1 MLGVFATMAS
11 STIVNVAIPDIMR
24 FFDTSA
30 VSAQFVLTAF
40 IAAMTLAMPLVGWM
54 MGRWGV
60 RTVMVC
66 GLLVFAAS
74 SFVAAVAPTLAV
86 VVAARFVQGG
96 AAGVVQ
102 PVALL
107 ALYLAFPLD
116 RRGSAIGM
124 HALALVVAPA
134 VGPWLG
140 GLAVEGYGWRAVFAG
155 AVPIAI
161 VSAGAAWIFIP
172 RRQSPGHKTVPLDL
186 AGCARLA
193 LAFTLLFV
201 GVWEFARP
209 GGSGAV
215 AVATVCAGMAAAVI
229 FVRGQLAS
237 AAPLIQLRL
246 LSEPAFRAACSLGL
260 LLGAGLYGSTLMVPL
275 FAQLVLGLPADQS
288 GLLLLPAGIVLIAV
302 SPIAGKLGNRH
313 ALAPLIAV
321 GLAVFA
327 ISNLAFLS
335 LNRHSGFMAVAA
347 ALAIGRAGLGLA
359 SPLTNLAAMRAFDDH
374 CAAQSAALISFARQF
389 GAIAGVVGLSA
400 IVGASVPPGYEVP
413 DPDAVLWA
421 FHAAFATAGMLLLA
435 GLVAVRSYAR
445 HGKAQLPASEDQQ
458 TYLVQAVAELP
469 FAAEA
474 APLDEPTGSVPP
486 SAKSG

>member
-11 STIVNVAIPDIMR
+11 STIVNVAIPDMMR
-24 FFDTSA
+24 YFDASA

-40 IAAMTLAMPLVGWM
+40 LAAMTLAMPLVGWM
-54 MGRWGV
+54 MGRWGC

-74 SFVAAVAPTLAV
+74 SFVAAVAPSLAV
-86 VVAARFVQGG
+86 VVAARFVQGS
-96 AAGVVQ
+96 AAGVIQ

-116 RRGSAIGM
+116 RRGSAVGL

-140 GLAVEGYGWRAVFAG
+140 GLAVEGYGWRGVFAG

-161 VSAGAAWIFIP
+161 ASAGAAWIFIP
-172 RRQSPGHKTVPLDL
+172 RRESPGHKPVPLDL
-186 AGCARLA
+186 AGSARLG
-193 LAFTLLFV
+193 LAFILLFV

-209 GGSGAV
+209 GGSVAV
-215 AVATVCAGMAAAVI
+215 AVAAVCASMVATVI
-229 FVRGQLAS
+229 FVRGQFAS

-246 LSEPAFRAACSLGL
+246 LTEPAFRAACLIGL

-275 FAQLVLGLPADQS
+275 FAQLVLGFPPGQS

-302 SPIAGKLGNRH
+302 SPIAGKLGNRQ

-321 GLAVFA
+321 GLTVFA

-335 LNRHSGFMAVAA
+335 LNRHSGFLAVAA

-359 SPLTNLAAMRAFDDH
+359 SPLTNLAAMRVFDDH
-374 CAAQSAALISFARQF
+374 CAAQSAGLISFARQL
-389 GAIAGVVGLSA
+389 GAIAGVVGFSA
-400 IVGASVPPGYEVP
+400 IVGASVPPGRVAP
-413 DPDAVLWA
+413 DPDAVLRA

-435 GLVAVRSYAR
+435 GLVAVRRYAR
-445 HGKAQLPASEDQQ
+445 HGG
-458 TYLVQAVAELP
+458 AER
-469 FAAEA
+469 
-474 APLDEPTGSVPP
+474 P